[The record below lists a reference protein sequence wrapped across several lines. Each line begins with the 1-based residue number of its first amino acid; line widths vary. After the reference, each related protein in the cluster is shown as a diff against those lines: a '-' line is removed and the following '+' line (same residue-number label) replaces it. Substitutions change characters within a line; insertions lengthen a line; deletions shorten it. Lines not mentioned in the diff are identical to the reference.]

1 MDKRYDSPSKVSTV
15 WGRHHGRLL
24 PINIQYTHFFSVV
37 QSPFDN
43 WHSSFSPATIF
54 EIDVYICSNALHDQ
68 SLGTRMGTWNAQ
80 VRCIN
85 AVAMTSHKATN
96 RPHPTATSFTLALWQ
111 QHWKATNRL
120 FMTVWVF
127 DFRCYSLEKQKCC
140 ECFASIDG
148 DKGDGIYCVK
158 YVQLII
164 NTPFFHRG
172 FLCIPRREQG
182 RGKAFFLTLEW
193 SLKLLRK
200 LMAN

>member
-1 MDKRYDSPSKVSTV
+1 MT
-15 WGRHHGRLL
+15 RHRRSALYGDGIMEDYFLL
-24 PINIQYTHFFSVV
+24 YSIHTFLFNRTIAVRQLTFVVLPDNNFWNIYM
-37 QSPFDN
+37 
-43 WHSSFSPATIF
+43 
-54 EIDVYICSNALHDQ
+54 CSNALHDQ

-80 VRCIN
+80 VRCTN
-85 AVAMTSHKATN
+85 AVAMTSYKATN
-96 RPHPTATSFTLALWQ
+96 RPHPIATSFTLALWQ
-111 QHWKATNRL
+111 QHWKATNGL
-120 FMTVWVF
+120 FMTVSVF

-172 FLCIPRREQG
+172 FLCIPCKEQE